1 MEGCLTAARPLTV
14 LPIRSLAFIHK
25 YSQGKI
31 GPMRIRPARRIKG
44 RACIPGD
51 KSLSHRAAII
61 AALAKGTS
69 HISGFS
75 TSRDCA
81 STLLCLR
88 ELGVSIEQNGSNLRV
103 EGVGEIGFRA
113 PNERLDCGNS
123 GSTMR
128 MLAGVLAG
136 QNFSS
141 TLIGDGSLRSRPM
154 ERIIEPLE
162 MMGAHIE
169 SQGGKPPLRI
179 EGTRPLKA
187 ISYKLPVPSAQVKSC
202 VLLAGIQADGRTVVI
217 ETLGATR
224 DHTERMLA
232 WFGVPVERVVT
243 ADAAAAIG
251 IHGPI
256 SFAAREVNI
265 PGDISSAAFLIAA
278 AALLPGSE
286 LEIEG
291 VGLNP
296 TRTQFLSTLRS
307 VGLDVRITEIH
318 EKCNEPV
325 GNIRVAGGSFP
336 KLERVDRG
344 PQPGSPAGVVVESN
358 SVRGGLIPQL
368 IDELPL
374 LAVVGTQISGGIE
387 IRDAAELRFKETDRI
402 AATVKNLRMM
412 GVGVE
417 EFEDGLAVA
426 GPASL
431 SGAELDSFGDHRIA
445 MAFTIAA
452 FLADG
457 ASEIAGAEC
466 VEISFPEFFELLE
479 SLVQR

>member
-1 MEGCLTAARPLTV
+1 
-14 LPIRSLAFIHK
+14 
-25 YSQGKI
+25 
-31 GPMRIRPARRIKG
+31 
-44 RACIPGD
+44 
-51 KSLSHRAAII
+51 
-61 AALAKGTS
+61 
-69 HISGFS
+69 
-75 TSRDCA
+75 
-81 STLLCLR
+81 
-88 ELGVSIEQNGSNLRV
+88 
-103 EGVGEIGFRA
+103 
-113 PNERLDCGNS
+113 
-123 GSTMR
+123 
-128 MLAGVLAG
+128 
-136 QNFSS
+136 
-141 TLIGDGSLRSRPM
+141 M

-162 MMGAHIE
+162 LMGAHIQ
-169 SQGGKPPLRI
+169 SQDGKPPLMI

-187 ISYKLPVPSAQVKSC
+187 ISYELPVASAQVKSC
-202 VLLAGIQADGRTVVI
+202 VLLAGTQADGRTNVI

-224 DHTERMLA
+224 DHTERMLV
-232 WFGVPVERVVT
+232 WFGVPVKRVVT
-243 ADAAAAIG
+243 ADESAAIG
-251 IHGPI
+251 IQGPI
-256 SFAAREVNI
+256 SFAARGVNI

-318 EKCNEPV
+318 EECNEPV
-325 GNIRVAGGSFP
+325 GNIRVSGGSFP
-336 KLERVDRG
+336 ELGRVDRG
-344 PQPGSPAGVVVESN
+344 PQPGSSTGVLVESN

-452 FLADG
+452 FLADS

>member
-1 MEGCLTAARPLTV
+1 MPDQPLTV
-14 LPIRSLAFIHK
+14 FPISSLAFIHRD
-25 YSQGKI
+25 SQGKI
-31 GPMRIRPARRIKG
+31 RPMKIRPGRRLKG
-44 RACIPGD
+44 RPSIPGD
-51 KSLSHRAAII
+51 KSLSHRSAII
-61 AALAKGTS
+61 AALAEG
-69 HISGFS
+69 ISQISDFS

-88 ELGVSIEQNGSNLRV
+88 ELGVSIEQSGNSLRV
-103 EGVGEIGFRA
+103 EGVGKVGFRA
-113 PNERLDCGNS
+113 PNEQLDCGNS

-141 TLIGDGSLRSRPM
+141 TLIGDGSLRCRPM

-169 SQGGKPPLRI
+169 SLGGKLPLRI
-179 EGTRPLKA
+179 AGTRPLRA
-187 ISYKLPVPSAQVKSC
+187 IRYEMPVASAQVKSC
-202 VLLAGIQADGRTVVI
+202 VLLAGIQADGRTDVI
-217 ETLGATR
+217 ETLGTTR

-243 ADAAAAIG
+243 ADASAAIG

-256 SFAAREVNI
+256 SFAARGVNI

-291 VGLNP
+291 VGLNSP
-296 TRTQFLSTLRS
+296 RTQFLSTLRS
-307 VGLDVRITEIH
+307 VGLDVRITEIR

-325 GNIRVAGGSFP
+325 GNIRVSGGSFP
-336 KLERVDRG
+336 E
-344 PQPGSPAGVVVESN
+344 PQRVESN
-358 SVRGGLIPQL
+358 SVRGSLIPQL

-402 AATVKNLRMM
+402 ATTVKNLRMM